1 MVFRFK
7 NSLEPGMVETEKA
20 YYTRMSVQ
28 CVCRL
33 NNEESALPTNE

>member
-7 NSLEPGMVETEKA
+7 NSLESGTVQTEKA

-28 CVCRL
+28 YVYRL
-33 NNEESALPTNE
+33 NNGESALPTNE